1 PRKLAAVLREQVRK
15 RANAL
20 CEYCH
25 TDERWQCVRFTVD
38 HLTPVS
44 EGGEDSLE
52 NLALACF
59 HCNRSKSDKLTAID
73 NQSGNVVALF
83 NPRQHS
89 WPEHFIW
96 TGDGLRIIPI

>member
-1 PRKLAAVLREQVRK
+1 MPRKLPAVVREQARD
-15 RANAL
+15 RANSL

-25 TDERWQCVRFTVD
+25 TDERWQCVRFTID

-59 HCNRSKSDKLTAID
+59 HSHRRKSDKQTAFDSQTSQAVPLFIRR
-73 NQSGNVVALF
+73 QVEAGVGGQHQLSTGSG
-83 NPRQHS
+83 
-89 WPEHFIW
+89 
-96 TGDGLRIIPI
+96 